1 MRDVKSLF
9 HINFP
14 TSNWDAMVDFYVN
27 VCGFDQAFII
37 SVADM
42 KKMFGQEILE
52 GDDKLPQ
59 ITYIRVSPNSY
70 IEMWNAELEEGRK
83 ISCDPASAFQHFA
96 LLTDDLERT
105 CRNFAAKGHPL
116 IHSPV
121 DPRPICLD
129 PFDAGMGEDG
139 ARIAWM
145 ADPDG
150 HFIEVMQLSGN
161 TMQEIFEREHP
172 IED

>member
-37 SVADM
+37 SAADM
-42 KKMFGQEILE
+42 KNMFGQPVEE
-52 GDDKLPQ
+52 GDDKIPQ

-70 IEMWNAELEEGRK
+70 IELWNAGLEGRK
-83 ISCDPASAFQHFA
+83 IYCDPASSFHHFS
-96 LLTDDLERT
+96 LLTNDLERT
-105 CRNFAAKGHPL
+105 CKNMAAKGYPL
-116 IHSPV
+116 FHNPLNPTPVCLEPFSPHK
-121 DPRPICLD
+121 
-129 PFDAGMGEDG
+129 GEDG
-139 ARIAWM
+139 CLIAWM
-145 ADPDG
+145 QDPDG

-161 TMQEIFEREHP
+161 SMQEKFERENP
-172 IED
+172 IVD